1 VQPFEDDS
9 TWRLTDKKGVLK
21 EATTKFTLTVTKP
34 ALPECLLDD
43 FRSYS
48 MTPGTTEAP
57 NANNWSISANP
68 LLNVQGRQMC
78 SSDQELRRK
87 LAAGQ
92 PEYKPIGEGKIGGL
106 PYNMVIYKQA
116 VNPNLIALATLGK
129 DFTIRKQHI
138 ETAFASY
145 PLFCGDAPTG
155 QDPIENCRRD
165 VAGFAIF
172 IKMFNLAES
181 YNADSGIQYSQTG
194 FDVIIDKKCWAIVN
208 SRNNGFDIT

>member
-1 VQPFEDDS
+1 
-9 TWRLTDKKGVLK
+9 
-21 EATTKFTLTVTKP
+21 
-34 ALPECLLDD
+34 
-43 FRSYS
+43 
-48 MTPGTTEAP
+48 
-57 NANNWSISANP
+57 
-68 LLNVQGRQMC
+68 
-78 SSDQELRRK
+78 
-87 LAAGQ
+87 
-92 PEYKPIGEGKIGGL
+92 
-106 PYNMVIYKQA
+106 MVIYKQA